1 MVFVIFVVKFFFI
14 FIEDAMR
21 KQPTTALPLTL
32 GQVARG
38 LWGAFDNRSIER
50 FERRFA
56 QYIGTGH
63 AVAAGSG
70 TAAFYLLL
78 TAMAR
83 LRPGRDE
90 VILPAYSVPTL
101 IHAVR
106 LAGIRP
112 VYCDVETDTF
122 NMDPVSMEAMV
133 TGRTLAIV
141 PFHNFGFPGTLDRA
155 MEIGRERGIYVIEDA
170 CQALGAK
177 LRGKRAGTLGNA
189 GFFSL
194 CKGKII
200 STFRGGIAV
209 TGDER
214 LAGELRVLEPELPPQ
229 GAVFRYIQP
238 PLMAA
243 LSLAMRPWF
252 YGTFFPLV
260 SRFKST
266 TVHESFQ
273 PARFTSYGAELGTVL
288 LGELDRWT
296 TARQGIGHAL
306 MNGLRGEEGII
317 LPRII
322 EGAEP
327 SFNHVPVVF
336 HDIRRLEETQ
346 RRLWTRGIDTARMYE
361 RPVHRIYPDL
371 GYPESPEPFPG
382 ATYIAPR
389 LLTLPSHPYL
399 TPSDVDIIIETVRGT
414 G

>member
-1 MVFVIFVVKFFFI
+1 
-14 FIEDAMR
+14 MR

-38 LWGAFDNRSIER
+38 LRGMADDHIPSR
-50 FERRFA
+50 FEQRFA
-56 QYIGTGH
+56 QHVGAG
-63 AVAAGSG
+63 AGVAAGSG

-78 TAMAR
+78 SAMKR

-90 VILPAYSVPTL
+90 VVLPAYSVPTL

-106 LAGIRP
+106 KAGIRP

-122 NMDPVSMEAMV
+122 NMDPVSMEAAV

-141 PFHNFGFPGTLDRA
+141 PFHNFGFPGTMDRA
-155 MEIGRERGIYVIEDA
+155 LEIGREREIFIIEDS

-177 LRGKRAGTLGNA
+177 LHGKRVGTFGDA

-209 TGDER
+209 TSDER
-214 LAGELRVLEPELPPQ
+214 IAAELRNCERELPPQ
-229 GAVFRYIQP
+229 GAGFRYLQP

-266 TVHESFQ
+266 TVHESFH
-273 PARFTSYGAELGTVL
+273 PARFTAYGAGLGTVL
-288 LGELDRWT
+288 LGELDRWIDT
-296 TARQGIGHAL
+296 RREVGNAL
-306 MNGLRGEEGII
+306 MQGLRDDDGLI

-327 SFNHVPVVF
+327 SFNHVPLVF
-336 HDIRRLEETQ
+336 RDIRRLEETQ
-346 RRLWTRGIDTARMYE
+346 RRLWKRGIDTARMYE
-361 RPVHRIYPDL
+361 RPVHRIYPEL

-382 ATYIAPR
+382 AAYIAPR

-399 TPSDVDIIIETVRGT
+399 GLTDVRTMIETVRET